1 MAAIAD
7 GVSKGFKEKDEEA
20 KKLITG
26 NLIKYIVGEN
36 RTSHKVG
43 TRLTLM
49 RKISFSKC
57 ISCRNTPTDIC
68 SLSF

>member
-43 TRLTLM
+43 IRLTLM
-49 RKISFSKC
+49 RKM
-57 ISCRNTPTDIC
+57 
-68 SLSF
+68 